1 MLGFVIHIFVC
12 SFMNIVHEPK
22 VSLWVAINISK
33 LFQWKEHSSNP
44 DDHAE
49 NNMGQQQQQ
58 KDEGWLLILVEHS
71 QWKSSLLTELAND
84 SILIFYLNLKPLTEI
99 QILTQN
105 VLILKLKKI
114 TPILTD
120 CFSRYQNL
128 KCTRPNKGG
137 MGHIHVFFIYIYR
150 SKKSNQVKFYL

>member
-1 MLGFVIHIFVC
+1 MIINLRDRFCKMLGFVIHIFVC

-58 KDEGWLLILVEHS
+58 QKDEGWLLILVEHS

-84 SILIFYLNLKPLTEI
+84 SILIFYLNL
-99 QILTQN
+99 
-105 VLILKLKKI
+105 
-114 TPILTD
+114 
-120 CFSRYQNL
+120 
-128 KCTRPNKGG
+128 
-137 MGHIHVFFIYIYR
+137 
-150 SKKSNQVKFYL
+150 